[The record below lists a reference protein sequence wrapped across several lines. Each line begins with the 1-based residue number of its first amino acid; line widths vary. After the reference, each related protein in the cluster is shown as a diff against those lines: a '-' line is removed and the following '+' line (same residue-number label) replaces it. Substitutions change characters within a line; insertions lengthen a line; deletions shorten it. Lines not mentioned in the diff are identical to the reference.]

1 MTIESLLLQMRGSRR
16 KKKSK
21 SQATVQSSSTS
32 KNMLAAIP
40 KRCEKLSERDLK
52 KKLFDDFDEENDHVD
67 CLTDN
72 DDDDN
77 TTAPNGSER
86 SSPPTS
92 PNTSTRG
99 VVAGSGIGLLVKQR
113 SVRWSTIEFHNH
125 EVVLGDHPGVDD
137 GPPLSIGWK
146 SVGRD
151 ETSID
156 TYENERPE
164 RRRNSELIVPP
175 EIRQRWLIES
185 GYTRSEIKDCLLE
198 LAYIQESRRKNAMM
212 NTPWEKV
219 KRRLA
224 ATCRAARPTIIEV
237 RAFEE

>member
-16 KKKSK
+16 KKKNK
-21 SQATVQSSSTS
+21 NQTTATS
-32 KNMLAAIP
+32 KNTLAVVP
-40 KRCEKLSERDLK
+40 KRCEKLSERDQK

-67 CLTDN
+67 CITDN

-86 SSPPTS
+86 SASSPPTS

-99 VVAGSGIGLLVKQR
+99 VVSGGVGILEKQR

-125 EVVLGDHPGVDD
+125 EVVLGDHPCVDD

-146 SVGRD
+146 SIGRD
-151 ETSID
+151 ERSID